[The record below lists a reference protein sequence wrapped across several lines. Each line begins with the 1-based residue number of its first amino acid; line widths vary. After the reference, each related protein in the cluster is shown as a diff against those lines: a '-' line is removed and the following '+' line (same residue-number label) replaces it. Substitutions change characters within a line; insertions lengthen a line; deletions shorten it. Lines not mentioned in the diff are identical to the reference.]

1 MRKRLTFIIMAF
13 LLCQGLEAQNKDG
26 LNFFNLVLPDNA
38 VVSYE
43 LADGV
48 DIQFQD
54 SIMVVNDLSFYM
66 EDGVKYFF
74 SEEEIAALGE
84 NCDENASYIAADKLY
99 VKCKG
104 EGNVVISDLL
114 GRVVFS
120 QVSRYMQ
127 GGAEHARE
135 CAKNGNS
142 KRTTH
147 WAVRLLYLCEI
158 CERFM
163 SCMMLPIGVLPAGVL
178 PRLPMAYMVTKVASS
193 RHFGR
198 HSGAVWEAGGKII
211 GSFW

>member
-13 LLCQGLEAQNKDG
+13 LLCQGLNAQNRDE
-26 LNFFNLVLPDNA
+26 LRYFNLVLPDNA

-66 EDGVKYFF
+66 ENGVKYYF
-74 SEEEIAALGE
+74 SEGNFVGE
-84 NCDENASYIAADKLY
+84 NSDKNASYIAADKLY

-120 QVSRYMQ
+120 QPSC
-127 GGAEHARE
+127 EE
-135 CAKNGNS
+135 CVIDLATLRGN
-142 KRTTH
+142 T
-147 WAVRLLYLCEI
+147 LYLI
-158 CERFM
+158 
-163 SCMMLPIGVLPAGVL
+163 
-178 PRLPMAYMVTKVASS
+178 KVNSQTLKFI
-193 RHFGR
+193 RR
-198 HSGAVWEAGGKII
+198 
-211 GSFW
+211 

>member
-26 LNFFNLVLPDNA
+26 LNFFNLVLPDNS

-66 EDGVKYFF
+66 ENGVKYYF
-74 SEEEIAALGE
+74 SEGNFVGE
-84 NCDENASYIAADKLY
+84 NSDENASYIAADKLY

-104 EGNVVISDLL
+104 KSNVVISDLF

-120 QVSRYMQ
+120 QPSCD
-127 GGAEHARE
+127 E
-135 CAKNGNS
+135 CVIDLATLRGN
-142 KRTTH
+142 T
-147 WAVRLLYLCEI
+147 LYFI
-158 CERFM
+158 
-163 SCMMLPIGVLPAGVL
+163 
-178 PRLPMAYMVTKVASS
+178 KVDSQTLKFI
-193 RHFGR
+193 RR
-198 HSGAVWEAGGKII
+198 
-211 GSFW
+211 

>member
-66 EDGVKYFF
+66 ENGVKYYFTEGN
-74 SEEEIAALGE
+74 SVGE
-84 NCDENASYIAADKLY
+84 NSDENASYIAADKLY

-104 EGNVVISDLL
+104 KSNVVISDLL
-114 GRVVFS
+114 GRMVFS
-120 QVSRYMQ
+120 QPSC
-127 GGAEHARE
+127 EE
-135 CAKNGNS
+135 CVIDLATLRGN
-142 KRTTH
+142 T
-147 WAVRLLYLCEI
+147 LYLI
-158 CERFM
+158 
-163 SCMMLPIGVLPAGVL
+163 
-178 PRLPMAYMVTKVASS
+178 KVNSQTLKFI
-193 RHFGR
+193 RR
-198 HSGAVWEAGGKII
+198 
-211 GSFW
+211 

>member
-66 EDGVKYFF
+66 EDGVKYYFTEGN
-74 SEEEIAALGE
+74 SVGE
-84 NCDENASYIAADKLY
+84 NSDENASYIAADKLY

-104 EGNVVISDLL
+104 KSNVVISDLL
-114 GRVVFS
+114 GRMVFS
-120 QVSRYMQ
+120 QPSC
-127 GGAEHARE
+127 EE
-135 CAKNGNS
+135 CVIDLATLRGN
-142 KRTTH
+142 T
-147 WAVRLLYLCEI
+147 LYLI
-158 CERFM
+158 
-163 SCMMLPIGVLPAGVL
+163 
-178 PRLPMAYMVTKVASS
+178 KVNSQTLKFI
-193 RHFGR
+193 RR
-198 HSGAVWEAGGKII
+198 
-211 GSFW
+211 

>member
-66 EDGVKYFF
+66 ENGVKYYF
-74 SEEEIAALGE
+74 SEGNFVGE
-84 NCDENASYIAADKLY
+84 NSDENASYIAADKLY

-104 EGNVVISDLL
+104 EGNAVISDLL

-120 QVSRYMQ
+120 QPCC
-127 GGAEHARE
+127 EE
-135 CAKNGNS
+135 CVIDLATLRGN
-142 KRTTH
+142 T
-147 WAVRLLYLCEI
+147 LYLI
-158 CERFM
+158 
-163 SCMMLPIGVLPAGVL
+163 
-178 PRLPMAYMVTKVASS
+178 KVNSQTLKFI
-193 RHFGR
+193 RR
-198 HSGAVWEAGGKII
+198 
-211 GSFW
+211 

>member
-1 MRKRLTFIIMAF
+1 MRKKLTFIIMAF

-66 EDGVKYFF
+66 ENGVKYYFTEGN
-74 SEEEIAALGE
+74 SVGE
-84 NCDENASYIAADKLY
+84 NSDENASYIAADKLY

-104 EGNVVISDLL
+104 KSNVVISDLL

-120 QVSRYMQ
+120 QPSC
-127 GGAEHARE
+127 EE
-135 CAKNGNS
+135 CVIDLATLRGN
-142 KRTTH
+142 T
-147 WAVRLLYLCEI
+147 LYLI
-158 CERFM
+158 
-163 SCMMLPIGVLPAGVL
+163 
-178 PRLPMAYMVTKVASS
+178 KVNSQTLKFI
-193 RHFGR
+193 RR
-198 HSGAVWEAGGKII
+198 
-211 GSFW
+211 

>member
-13 LLCQGLEAQNKDG
+13 LLCQGLNAQNRDE
-26 LNFFNLVLPDNA
+26 LRYFNLVLPDNA

-66 EDGVKYFF
+66 EDGVKYYFTEGN
-74 SEEEIAALGE
+74 SVGE
-84 NCDENASYIAADKLY
+84 NSDENASYIASDKLY

-120 QVSRYMQ
+120 QPSC
-127 GGAEHARE
+127 EE
-135 CAKNGNS
+135 CVIDLAALRGN
-142 KRTTH
+142 T
-147 WAVRLLYLCEI
+147 LYLI
-158 CERFM
+158 
-163 SCMMLPIGVLPAGVL
+163 
-178 PRLPMAYMVTKVASS
+178 KVNSQTLKFI
-193 RHFGR
+193 RR
-198 HSGAVWEAGGKII
+198 
-211 GSFW
+211 

>member
-13 LLCQGLEAQNKDG
+13 LLCQGLNAQNRDE
-26 LNFFNLVLPDNA
+26 LRYFNLVLPDNA

-66 EDGVKYFF
+66 EDGVKYYFTEGN
-74 SEEEIAALGE
+74 SVGE
-84 NCDENASYIAADKLY
+84 NSDENASYIAADKLY

-120 QVSRYMQ
+120 QPCC
-127 GGAEHARE
+127 EE
-135 CAKNGNS
+135 CVIDLATLRGN
-142 KRTTH
+142 T
-147 WAVRLLYLCEI
+147 LYLI
-158 CERFM
+158 
-163 SCMMLPIGVLPAGVL
+163 
-178 PRLPMAYMVTKVASS
+178 KVNSQTLKFI
-193 RHFGR
+193 RR
-198 HSGAVWEAGGKII
+198 
-211 GSFW
+211 

>member
-66 EDGVKYFF
+66 EDGVKYYFTEGN
-74 SEEEIAALGE
+74 SVGE
-84 NCDENASYIAADKLY
+84 NSDENASYIAADKLY

-120 QVSRYMQ
+120 QPSC
-127 GGAEHARE
+127 EE
-135 CAKNGNS
+135 CVIDLATLRGN
-142 KRTTH
+142 T
-147 WAVRLLYLCEI
+147 LYLI
-158 CERFM
+158 
-163 SCMMLPIGVLPAGVL
+163 
-178 PRLPMAYMVTKVASS
+178 KVNSQTLKFI
-193 RHFGR
+193 RR
-198 HSGAVWEAGGKII
+198 
-211 GSFW
+211 

>member
-26 LNFFNLVLPDNA
+26 LNFFNLVLPDNS

-66 EDGVKYFF
+66 ENGVKYFF
-74 SEEEIAALGE
+74 SEDDITVVGE
-84 NCDENASYIAADKLY
+84 NSDENASYIAADKLY

-120 QVSRYMQ
+120 QPCC
-127 GGAEHARE
+127 EE
-135 CAKNGNS
+135 CVIDLATLRGN
-142 KRTTH
+142 T
-147 WAVRLLYLCEI
+147 LYLI
-158 CERFM
+158 
-163 SCMMLPIGVLPAGVL
+163 
-178 PRLPMAYMVTKVASS
+178 KVNSQTLKFI
-193 RHFGR
+193 RR
-198 HSGAVWEAGGKII
+198 
-211 GSFW
+211 